1 MSKKIG
7 AFSKVEIQY
16 LVEHC
21 KSHSIEE
28 MAEELNRTE
37 ETIKKQMVERGLWSE
52 KSSDELEDEARVK
65 QTLYKRSWWPSIHL
79 SCNDMEIKYF
89 ENFWIDMMGDVNSEI
104 TKSEAIFIKD
114 WGLLEI
120 DKLRLLS
127 GQKESRDK
135 IVELEALIAELP
147 TEEDVGNDPMD
158 LQRHYKVKGQLESQL
173 ALCKGAIGEHTNNL
187 DKINKNIDT
196 ISKKLK
202 VDRENKRDK
211 ETTADS
217 FWKLV
222 AILDDEKVRQNNE
235 QLAELMKA
243 SMFKARDKLSQH
255 HQYIDN
261 EIDRPILNGDTLEL
275 DDEA

>member
-7 AFSKVEIQY
+7 AFSKADIEY
-16 LVEHC
+16 LVNHC
-21 KSHSIEE
+21 KTETIEE
-28 MAEELNRTE
+28 MAEALNRSE
-37 ETIKKQMVERGLWSE
+37 DAVKKQMMERGLWSE
-52 KSSDELEDEARVK
+52 KTDDELENEARIK
-65 QTLYKRSWWPSIHL
+65 QDLYKRSWWPSIHL
-79 SCNDMEIKYF
+79 SCNDMELKYF
-89 ENFWIDMMGDVNSEI
+89 EDFWVDMMTDVNSEI

-127 GQKESRDK
+127 GQKEARDK
-135 IVELEALIAELP
+135 ILELEGELNKFP
-147 TEEDVGNDPMD
+147 PQEQRDPVENIKYNQMFS
-158 LQRHYKVKGQLESQL
+158 EL
-173 ALCKGAIGEHTNNL
+173 ALCKGAVGEHTSNL

-222 AILDDEKVRQNNE
+222 ALLEDQNARVHNE
-235 QLAELMKA
+235 QLAELMKEA
-243 SMFKARDKLSQH
+243 MIKSKAKLGQN
-255 HQYIDN
+255 HQYVDG
-261 EIDRPILNGDTLEL
+261 EIDRPILNSDTLEL
-275 DDEA
+275 DED

>member
-21 KSHSIEE
+21 KTDTIEE
-28 MAEELNRTE
+28 MAEALNRTE
-37 ETIKKQMVERGLWSE
+37 ETVKKQMMERGLWLE
-52 KSSDELEDEARVK
+52 KSGDELEYEAKIK
-65 QTLYKRSWWPSIHL
+65 QELYKRSWWPSIHL
-79 SCNDMEIKYF
+79 SCNDMELNYF
-89 ENFWIDMMGDVNSEI
+89 ENFWVDMMSDVNSEI

-127 GQKESRDK
+127 GQKEARDK
-135 IVELEALIAELP
+135 ILELETELSNFP
-147 TEEDVGNDPMD
+147 PQDQRDPVENIRYNQMFS
-158 LQRHYKVKGQLESQL
+158 EL
-173 ALCKGAIGEHTNNL
+173 ALCKGAVGEHTSNL
-187 DKINKNIDT
+187 DKINKNIDA

-202 VDRENKRDK
+202 LDREAKRDK

-222 AILDDEKVRQNNE
+222 AILEDEVSRNQNE

-243 SMFKARDKLSQH
+243 SMMKAKSKLSENH
-255 HQYIDN
+255 KYIDN
-261 EIDRPILNGDTLEL
+261 EIDRPILNSDTLKL
-275 DDEA
+275 DEE